1 MIFLFLCAICRSK
14 SEMHLRKKKEM
25 HLRTKYMYDTMY
37 LCIHIYT
44 QIIYIICMYI
54 KCKINVIAF
63 LISTT
68 P

>member
-14 SEMHLRKKKEM
+14 SEMHLRKKM